1 MTADDLLLAVERHAT
16 SKRPQDDLQASA
28 TLGFRGEALPSIG
41 AVSRLAITARARD
54 ADSAWRLAVEGGRL
68 EGPVP
73 AAHPHGTRVE
83 VRDLFY
89 ATPARL
95 KFLRVDRTETEQIL
109 DVVNRL
115 AMACPW
121 VAFTLI
127 DGARPRLKALPMPG
141 DMLESRP
148 PPPAHTLGQT

>member
-115 AMACPW
+115 AMARSEEHTSELQSLMRISYAVFC
-121 VAFTLI
+121 
-127 DGARPRLKALPMPG
+127 LKKKINNPQRMRTNKP
-141 DMLESRP
+141 
-148 PPPAHTLGQT
+148 T